1 MAGFAKIEDG
11 RESCRCFDASIQSF
25 QNVFEK
31 IELRSRR
38 QLVNDDDVKLVP
50 SVLKKSYWLH
60 PWIQGSRAERVAEAP
75 PLLELSGRDS
85 RFQTRAASVLKKSP
99 SAHRS

>member
-38 QLVNDDDVKLVP
+38 QLVNDDDVKL
-50 SVLKKSYWLH
+50 
-60 PWIQGSRAERVAEAP
+60 RRERSLFPYFCEEEF
-75 PLLELSGRDS
+75 LRNGR
-85 RFQTRAASVLKKSP
+85 RI
-99 SAHRS
+99 RSF

>member
-38 QLVNDDDVKLVP
+38 QLVNDDDVKLR
-50 SVLKKSYWLH
+50 L
-60 PWIQGSRAERVAEAP
+60 ERSLFPAYFCEEEF
-75 PLLELSGRDS
+75 LRNGR
-85 RFQTRAASVLKKSP
+85 RI
-99 SAHRS
+99 RSF

>member
-60 PWIQGSRAERVAEAP
+60 PLDPGVARGAGRGGA

-85 RFQTRAASVLKKSP
+85 RFQTLAASVLKKSP